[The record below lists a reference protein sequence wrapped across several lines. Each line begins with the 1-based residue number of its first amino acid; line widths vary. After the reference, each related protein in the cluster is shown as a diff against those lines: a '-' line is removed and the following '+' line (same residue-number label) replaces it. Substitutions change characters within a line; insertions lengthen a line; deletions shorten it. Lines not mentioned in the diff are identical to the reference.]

1 MHNAHRQRHA
11 ITPAGFNPASPAVM
25 QVRPISVGGGVPRV
39 VGASAAPPAGVD
51 PGFSTS
57 STAGLRTADQI
68 DFSADARLLAAGL
81 QAERDGMVLDVVD
94 RSLEA
99 SRERREENQARAAE
113 HTGVGVRV
121 LAGESDARRET
132 RLEESVQRDA
142 RYEQM
147 LAKQQ
152 GAART
157 GSVIDVVA

>member
-1 MHNAHRQRHA
+1 
-11 ITPAGFNPASPAVM
+11 M
-25 QVRPISVGGGVPRV
+25 QVRPISVGGSVPRV
-39 VGASAAPPAGVD
+39 VGASATPPAGVD

-68 DFSADARLLAAGL
+68 DFSADAKLLAAGL

-99 SRERREENQARAAE
+99 SRQRREENQARAAE
-113 HTGVGVRV
+113 RKADEQRAAEADARRDAR
-121 LAGESDARRET
+121 LAQAEESDARRET
-132 RLEESVQRDA
+132 RLEESIQRDA

-147 LAKQQ
+147 LAEQQ

>member
-1 MHNAHRQRHA
+1 ENGNGKTTLIKLLIGELDPTLGEIKRSPHA
-11 ITPAGFNPASPAVM
+11 RIALVN
-25 QVRPISVGGGVPRV
+25 QHH
-39 VGASAAPPAGVD
+39 
-51 PGFSTS
+51 
-57 STAGLRTADQI
+57 ADQI

-113 HTGVGVRV
+113 RK
-121 LAGESDARRET
+121 ADEQRAAEADARRDARRAQAEESDARRET

-147 LAKQQ
+147 LAEQQ